1 MVDLYVRWM
10 FPRGY
15 FPFFWIKMYLMAPR
29 RSIPIGPVYGWNW
42 THSLAVVRPV
52 AHQKQ
57 GCIQE
62 HLSSYSWN
70 QYSTFHTLE
79 RNPGFVVF
87 STKAGY
93 VNVSLLIWTR
103 SYYRPT
109 VMYTLEMVG
118 QCQPSTFA
126 NKGLNL
132 ILFELFLF
140 STHTSCKDISL

>member
-1 MVDLYVRWM
+1 
-10 FPRGY
+10 
-15 FPFFWIKMYLMAPR
+15 MYLMAPR
-29 RSIPIGPVYGWNW
+29 RSIPIGPVYVWNW
-42 THSLAVVRPV
+42 THSLAVVRPI

-62 HLSSYSWN
+62 GTTLWN
-70 QYSTFHTLE
+70 VQIDMEASQFL
-79 RNPGFVVF
+79 F
-87 STKAGY
+87 S
-93 VNVSLLIWTR
+93 

-109 VMYTLEMVG
+109 VMYTLETVG
-118 QCQPSTFA
+118 QCQPATSA

>member
-1 MVDLYVRWM
+1 MVGTGPIPLLWSGLSHTRNKAA
-10 FPRGY
+10 F
-15 FPFFWIKMYLMAPR
+15 R
-29 RSIPIGPVYGWNW
+29 RVQHCGTCKWK
-42 THSLAVVRPV
+42 R
-52 AHQKQ
+52 
-57 GCIQE
+57 E

-87 STKAGY
+87 YTKAGY